1 MNETP
6 WFVYLLQCR
15 SGRIYTG
22 VTPTLNQRMKAHKTK
37 RGSLF
42 TKMDPPVRLLA
53 AKPFPTKGEAL
64 RIERQVKGVSAP
76 HKLRLAELWLEQHPI
91 DQIAQESFPLV

>member
-1 MNETP
+1 MPLNETP

-37 RGSLF
+37 RGALF

-53 AKPFPTKGEAL
+53 AKPFPTKSEAL

-76 HKLRLAELWLEQHPI
+76 HKLRLAELWSEQHPI
-91 DQIAQESFPLV
+91 DQIAQGNR